1 MSLNLN
7 EIFASLSDK
16 VPQWGPL
23 IGMLEFRESKDAAP
37 VDNDGRTIYYNTQ
50 KMQYYTLS
58 TQMFYFAQQLM
69 HVQLAHA
76 QRGEG
81 RDPALWKRATDD
93 IVNEMLVADGFQQAE
108 DLRRRPE
115 AAGVCAEDL
124 YVRYARAAED
134 GEDAE
139 EAPPE
144 MEEPTKKKTDVTGK
158 HAGNDHGA
166 KEREIEEPGLAK
178 AVAGLADLLEPSMQ
192 IDFDWF
198 PGDTIRD
205 GMLRERFRPYPVPH
219 AEILL
224 DTSASIDAE
233 LLRTFVRGVKGLL
246 AEDAVVRVGC
256 FDTKFYG
263 WQDVRTEQDIQNL
276 ELKGAGGTD
285 FETAIHAFTGD
296 AETRIIFTDGYAE
309 MPPDRCDAIW
319 LVYSSTPI
327 HPVGGRVIYV
337 EKPEETEHDEIDFLI
352 T

>member
-144 MEEPTKKKTDVTGK
+144 MEEPPKKKTDVTWEICTLR
-158 HAGNDHGA
+158 AWLNDDF
-166 KEREIEEPGLAK
+166 LNK
-178 AVAGLADLLEPSMQ
+178 A
-192 IDFDWF
+192 F
-198 PGDTIRD
+198 
-205 GMLRERFRPYPVPH
+205 
-219 AEILL
+219 
-224 DTSASIDAE
+224 DAE
-233 LLRTFVRGVKGLL
+233 EQSAILITEVDNSDAQGYSGWITSGGNNTKDKIFLLSYAEANRYLDAKYWDNDDGNNTKSRI
-246 AEDAVVRVGC
+246 APTEDAIENGAWFDDKFQTADGRPSGWWWLRSPGESQDYAAFVTGFGSLYCDSVIDSSEVVRPA
-256 FDTKFYG
+256 F
-263 WQDVRTEQDIQNL
+263 WLNL
-276 ELKGAGGTD
+276 ESG
-285 FETAIHAFTGD
+285 
-296 AETRIIFTDGYAE
+296 IF
-309 MPPDRCDAIW
+309 
-319 LVYSSTPI
+319 
-327 HPVGGRVIYV
+327 
-337 EKPEETEHDEIDFLI
+337 
-352 T
+352 